1 MFARSLRLSVTVAA
15 ATAALTAGAGL
26 ATADTAAPA
35 AAAGELQSV
44 LTRFTDP
51 AVPAADKTQLMV
63 NGGAHTANLD
73 KMNQGLANYG
83 TIGWTVS
90 DVQANGDTAN
100 ASVAISSPHG
110 TMPGVPMTWQH
121 TDAGWQLSEN
131 TACTILAMGKA
142 PC

>member
-1 MFARSLRLSVTVAA
+1 MLARTVRLTFAVAA
-15 ATAALTAGAGL
+15 ATAALTSGAGL
-26 ATADTAAPA
+26 AAADTAAPTA
-35 AAAGELQSV
+35 DDLQSV
-44 LTRFTDP
+44 LVRFTDP
-51 AVPAADKTQLMV
+51 SIPAADKTQLMV
-63 NGGAHTANLD
+63 NGGARSANID

-90 DVQANGDTAN
+90 GVQANGDNAD

-110 TMPGVPMTWQH
+110 TMPGVPMSWQH

>member
-1 MFARSLRLSVTVAA
+1 MLARSIRLSLSVAA
-15 ATAALTAGAGL
+15 AAVALTAGAGV
-26 ATADTAAPA
+26 AGADTPAPSA
-35 AAAGELQSV
+35 EELQTT

-51 AVPAADKTQLMV
+51 SVPAADKANLMV
-63 NGGAHTANLD
+63 NGGARTANLD

-90 DVQANGDTAN
+90 DVQANGDNAN

-121 TDAGWQLSEN
+121 TDAGWQLSES

>member
-1 MFARSLRLSVTVAA
+1 MLARSIRLSLSVAA
-15 ATAALTAGAGL
+15 AAVALTSGAGL
-26 ATADTAAPA
+26 AAADTAAPSA
-35 AAAGELQSV
+35 EELQST

-51 AVPAADKTQLMV
+51 SVPAADKTNLMV
-63 NGGAHTANLD
+63 NGGARTANIE

-90 DVQANGDTAN
+90 GVQANGDNAD

-121 TDAGWQLSEN
+121 TDAGWQLSES

>member
-1 MFARSLRLSVTVAA
+1 MFARSARLSLATLGV
-15 ATAALTAGAGL
+15 TAALISGAGL
-26 ATADTAAPA
+26 ALADAPA
-35 AAAGELQSV
+35 PSADDLQST
-44 LTRFTDP
+44 LTKFTDP
-51 AVPAADKTQLMV
+51 GIAAGDKAQLMV

-83 TIGWTVS
+83 TIGWNVS
-90 DVQANGDTAN
+90 NVQVNGDNAN
-100 ASVAISSPHG
+100 ASVAIVSPHG

-121 TDAGWQLSEN
+121 SAAGWQLSEG

>member
-1 MFARSLRLSVTVAA
+1 MLARSVRLPLAVAA
-15 ATAALTAGAGL
+15 VAVALTSGASL
-26 ATADTAAPA
+26 ATADTPAPA
-35 AAAGELQSV
+35 AEELQST

-51 AVPAADKTQLMV
+51 SIPAADKANLMV
-63 NGGAHTANLD
+63 NGGARTANID

-90 DVQANGDTAN
+90 GVQADGDNAN

>member
-1 MFARSLRLSVTVAA
+1 MLARTVRLTLAVAA
-15 ATAALTAGAGL
+15 ATAALTSGAGL
-26 ATADTAAPA
+26 AAADTAAPTA
-35 AAAGELQSV
+35 DDLQSV
-44 LTRFTDP
+44 LVRFTDP
-51 AVPAADKTQLMV
+51 SIPSADKTQLMV
-63 NGGAHTANLD
+63 NGGARSANID

-90 DVQANGDTAN
+90 GVQANGDNAD

-110 TMPGVPMTWQH
+110 TMPGVPMSWQH

>member
-1 MFARSLRLSVTVAA
+1 MLARSVRLTLALAA
-15 ATAALTAGAGL
+15 ATAALTSGAGL
-26 ATADTAAPA
+26 AAADTAAPSA
-35 AAAGELQSV
+35 DDLQSV
-44 LTRFTDP
+44 LVRFTDP
-51 AVPAADKTQLMV
+51 SIPAADKTQLMV
-63 NGGAHTANLD
+63 NGAARSANID

-90 DVQANGDTAN
+90 GVQANGDNAD

-110 TMPGVPMTWQH
+110 TMPGVPMSWQH

>member
-1 MFARSLRLSVTVAA
+1 MLARSIRLSLTVAA
-15 ATAALTAGAGL
+15 AAVALTSGAGL
-26 ATADTAAPA
+26 ASADTAAPA
-35 AAAGELQSV
+35 AEELQST

-51 AVPAADKTQLMV
+51 SVPAADKTNLMV
-63 NGGAHTANLD
+63 NGGARTANIE

-90 DVQANGDTAN
+90 GVQANGDNAN

-110 TMPGVPMTWQH
+110 TMPGVPMSWQH